1 MSLRW
6 MNEDHKFTLN
16 QNADDKRHKKFLHSV
31 HVFRC
36 CVSKHTSDPDQRFTG
51 FPWLE
56 GITYILMSSMVIS
69 SFVTRLLFFFIII
82 EARFNVVENT
92 LNDFISEKK
101 GLFEVKVFFFLTS
114 LYNWYGFKFYNMKIS
129 YYMHVHPSPARS
141 VRIIIIIYESVIKKL
156 RI

>member
-69 SFVTRLLFFFIII
+69 SFVTRLLIFFII
-82 EARFNVVENT
+82 EVKFNVVENT

-101 GLFEVKVFFFLTS
+101 VYLRLRFFFSTS

-129 YYMHVHPSPARS
+129 YYMYTPPR
-141 VRIIIIIYESVIKKL
+141 RDLLE
-156 RI
+156 

>member
-1 MSLRW
+1 

-56 GITYILMSSMVIS
+56 EITYILMSSMVIS
-69 SFVTRLLFFFIII
+69 SFVTRLLLFFFIII
-82 EARFNVVENT
+82 EVKFNVVENT

-101 GLFEVKVFFFLTS
+101 VYLRLRFFFSTS

-129 YYMHVHPSPARS
+129 YYMYTPPR
-141 VRIIIIIYESVIKKL
+141 RDLFE
-156 RI
+156 

>member
-69 SFVTRLLFFFIII
+69 SFVTRLFFIII
-82 EARFNVVENT
+82 IEVRLNVVENT

-101 GLFEVKVFFFLTS
+101 VYLRLRFFFSTS
-114 LYNWYGFKFYNMKIS
+114 LCNWYGFKFYNMKIS
-129 YYMHVHPSPARS
+129 YYTYTPPRRDLH

>member
-69 SFVTRLLFFFIII
+69 SFVTRLLLFFFIII
-82 EARFNVVENT
+82 EVKFNVVENT

-101 GLFEVKVFFFLTS
+101 VYLRLRFFFSTS

-129 YYMHVHPSPARS
+129 YYMYTPPRRDLLELLLLYMKV
-141 VRIIIIIYESVIKKL
+141 L
-156 RI
+156 

>member
-69 SFVTRLLFFFIII
+69 SFVTRLFFIII
-82 EARFNVVENT
+82 IEVRLNVVENT

-101 GLFEVKVFFFLTS
+101 VYLRLRFFFSTS

-129 YYMHVHPSPARS
+129 YYMYTPPR
-141 VRIIIIIYESVIKKL
+141 RDLLE
-156 RI
+156 

>member
-69 SFVTRLLFFFIII
+69 SFVTRLLLFFYYYWGQVQRSWKYLKWFYLR
-82 EARFNVVENT
+82 E
-92 LNDFISEKK
+92 K
-101 GLFEVKVFFFLTS
+101 GLFEVKVFFSTS

-129 YYMHVHPSPARS
+129 YYMYTPPR
-141 VRIIIIIYESVIKKL
+141 RDLLEL
-156 RI
+156 LLLL

>member
-1 MSLRW
+1 

-36 CVSKHTSDPDQRFTG
+36 CVSKHTSDPDKRFTG

-69 SFVTRLLFFFIII
+69 SFVTRFLLLLFFIII
-82 EARFNVVENT
+82 EVRFNVVENT

-101 GLFEVKVFFFLTS
+101 VYLRLRFFFSQPVCTIDMVL
-114 LYNWYGFKFYNMKIS
+114 NFYNMKIS
-129 YYMHVHPSPARS
+129 YYMYTPPR
-141 VRIIIIIYESVIKKL
+141 RDLLE
-156 RI
+156 

>member
-69 SFVTRLLFFFIII
+69 SFVTRLLLFFFIII
-82 EARFNVVENT
+82 EVKFNVVENT

-101 GLFEVKVFFFLTS
+101 VYLRLRFFFFSTS
-114 LYNWYGFKFYNMKIS
+114 LYNWYNFKFYNMKIS
-129 YYMHVHPSPARS
+129 YYMYTPPR
-141 VRIIIIIYESVIKKL
+141 RDLLE
-156 RI
+156 

>member
-56 GITYILMSSMVIS
+56 GITYILMLSMVIS
-69 SFVTRLLFFFIII
+69 SFVTRLFFFFIII
-82 EARFNVVENT
+82 EVRLNVVENT

-101 GLFEVKVFFFLTS
+101 VYLRLRFFFSTS
-114 LYNWYGFKFYNMKIS
+114 LYNWYGFKFYNIKIS
-129 YYMHVHPSPARS
+129 YYMYTLPR
-141 VRIIIIIYESVIKKL
+141 RDLLE
-156 RI
+156 

>member
-69 SFVTRLLFFFIII
+69 SFVTRLLLFFFIII
-82 EARFNVVENT
+82 EVKFNVVENT

-101 GLFEVKVFFFLTS
+101 VYLRLRVFFSTS

-129 YYMHVHPSPARS
+129 YYMYTPPRRDLLELLLLYMKV
-141 VRIIIIIYESVIKKL
+141 L
-156 RI
+156 

>member
-69 SFVTRLLFFFIII
+69 SFVTRLLFFYYYYWGQVQRSWKYLKWFYLG
-82 EARFNVVENT
+82 E
-92 LNDFISEKK
+92 K
-101 GLFEVKVFFFLTS
+101 GLFEVKVFFFSTS
-114 LYNWYGFKFYNMKIS
+114 LYNWYGFKFYNMNIS
-129 YYMHVHPSPARS
+129 YYMFTPPRRDLLEWLLLYMKV
-141 VRIIIIIYESVIKKL
+141 L
-156 RI
+156 

>member
-1 MSLRW
+1 

-69 SFVTRLLFFFIII
+69 SFVTRLLIFFII
-82 EARFNVVENT
+82 EVKFNVVENT

-101 GLFEVKVFFFLTS
+101 VYLRLRFFFSTS

-129 YYMHVHPSPARS
+129 YYMYTPPR
-141 VRIIIIIYESVIKKL
+141 RDLLE
-156 RI
+156 

>member
-1 MSLRW
+1 

-69 SFVTRLLFFFIII
+69 SFVTRLLFFIIII
-82 EARFNVVENT
+82 EVRFNVVENT

-101 GLFEVKVFFFLTS
+101 VYLRLRFFFSTS

-129 YYMHVHPSPARS
+129 YYMYTPPR
-141 VRIIIIIYESVIKKL
+141 RDLLE
-156 RI
+156 

>member
-69 SFVTRLLFFFIII
+69 SFVTRLLIFFFII
-82 EARFNVVENT
+82 EVKFNVVENT

-101 GLFEVKVFFFLTS
+101 VYLRLRFFFSTS

-129 YYMHVHPSPARS
+129 YYMYTPPR
-141 VRIIIIIYESVIKKL
+141 RDLLE
-156 RI
+156 

>member
-69 SFVTRLLFFFIII
+69 SFVTRFLLLLFFIII
-82 EARFNVVENT
+82 EVRFNVVENT

-101 GLFEVKVFFFLTS
+101 VYLRLRFFFSQPVGTIDMVLNF
-114 LYNWYGFKFYNMKIS
+114 LIWKF
-129 YYMHVHPSPARS
+129 
-141 VRIIIIIYESVIKKL
+141 RITCTPLPGEIC
-156 RI
+156 

>member
-1 MSLRW
+1 

-56 GITYILMSSMVIS
+56 GITYILMLSMVIS
-69 SFVTRLLFFFIII
+69 SFVTRLFFFFIII
-82 EARFNVVENT
+82 EVRLNVVENT

-101 GLFEVKVFFFLTS
+101 VYLRLRFFFLNQFVQ
-114 LYNWYGFKFYNMKIS
+114 LIWF
-129 YYMHVHPSPARS
+129 
-141 VRIIIIIYESVIKKL
+141 
-156 RI
+156 

>member
-69 SFVTRLLFFFIII
+69 SFVTRLLFFFFIII
-82 EARFNVVENT
+82 EVRFNVVENT

-101 GLFEVKVFFFLTS
+101 VYLRLRFFFSTS

-129 YYMHVHPSPARS
+129 YYMYTPPR
-141 VRIIIIIYESVIKKL
+141 RDLLE
-156 RI
+156 

>member
-69 SFVTRLLFFFIII
+69 SFVTRLLLFFFYYYWGQVQRSWKYLKWFYLR
-82 EARFNVVENT
+82 E
-92 LNDFISEKK
+92 K
-101 GLFEVKVFFFLTS
+101 GLFEVKVFFSQPVCTIDMVLNFII
-114 LYNWYGFKFYNMKIS
+114 WKF
-129 YYMHVHPSPARS
+129 
-141 VRIIIIIYESVIKKL
+141 RITCTLLPGEIC
-156 RI
+156 

>member
-69 SFVTRLLFFFIII
+69 SFVTRLLFFIIII
-82 EARFNVVENT
+82 EVRFNVVENT

-101 GLFEVKVFFFLTS
+101 VYLRLRFFFSTS

-129 YYMHVHPSPARS
+129 YYMYTPPRRDLLELLLLYMKV
-141 VRIIIIIYESVIKKL
+141 L
-156 RI
+156 

>member
-69 SFVTRLLFFFIII
+69 SFVTRLLLFFFIII
-82 EARFNVVENT
+82 EVKFNVVENT

-101 GLFEVKVFFFLTS
+101 VYLRLRFFFSTS

-129 YYMHVHPSPARS
+129 YYMYTPPR
-141 VRIIIIIYESVIKKL
+141 RDLLE
-156 RI
+156 

>member
-1 MSLRW
+1 MLNFFLRIKQMSLRW
-6 MNEDHKFTLN
+6 MNEDHTFTLN

-69 SFVTRLLFFFIII
+69 SFVTRLFFIII
-82 EARFNVVENT
+82 IEVRLNVVENT

-101 GLFEVKVFFFLTS
+101 VYLRLRFFFSQPVCTIDMVL
-114 LYNWYGFKFYNMKIS
+114 NFIIWKF
-129 YYMHVHPSPARS
+129 
-141 VRIIIIIYESVIKKL
+141 RITCTLLPGEICMLE
-156 RI
+156 

>member
-1 MSLRW
+1 

-69 SFVTRLLFFFIII
+69 SFVTRLLFLIIII
-82 EARFNVVENT
+82 EVKFNVVENT

-101 GLFEVKVFFFLTS
+101 VYLRLRFFFSTS

-129 YYMHVHPSPARS
+129 YYMYTPPR
-141 VRIIIIIYESVIKKL
+141 RDLLE
-156 RI
+156 

>member
-69 SFVTRLLFFFIII
+69 SFVTRLLFFFFIII
-82 EARFNVVENT
+82 EVKFNVVENT

-101 GLFEVKVFFFLTS
+101 VYLRLRFFFSQPVCTIDMVLNFIIWT
-114 LYNWYGFKFYNMKIS
+114 F
-129 YYMHVHPSPARS
+129 
-141 VRIIIIIYESVIKKL
+141 RITCTPLSGEIC
-156 RI
+156 

>member
-1 MSLRW
+1 

-69 SFVTRLLFFFIII
+69 SFVTRLFFIII
-82 EARFNVVENT
+82 IEVRLNVVENT

-101 GLFEVKVFFFLTS
+101 VYLRLRFFFSQPVCTIDMV
-114 LYNWYGFKFYNMKIS
+114 MKIS
-129 YYMHVHPSPARS
+129 YYMYTPPR
-141 VRIIIIIYESVIKKL
+141 RDLLE
-156 RI
+156 